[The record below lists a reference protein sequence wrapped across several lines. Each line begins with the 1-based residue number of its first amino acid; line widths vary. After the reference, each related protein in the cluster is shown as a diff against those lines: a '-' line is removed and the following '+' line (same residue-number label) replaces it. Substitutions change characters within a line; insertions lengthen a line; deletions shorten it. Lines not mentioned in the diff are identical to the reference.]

1 MMKLVIIV
9 GTRPEIIQS
18 SVLIHKLTKEN
29 WLAFQVCN
37 TGQHYNYEMSEIFQE
52 ELNVC
57 LDRNFGVGSG
67 SSMEQLAKIM
77 VETEKALIEYRPDLM
92 VVFGDTNSTLGAAIA
107 AKKLNIPIAHV
118 ESGPREQIYDGK
130 NYHRDRAM
138 NSYPQEANRIIVDIW
153 SEILF
158 APTKDSVRNLK
169 MEYVLGDIVFVGDIV
184 QEILLKNLSPVSKS
198 ENYILVTL
206 HRAENTDNLIRLKE
220 IVTALV
226 ESKTPIIF
234 PIHPRTRKAMD
245 ESGLINLLIKNTLI
259 HVCEPVSYR
268 EMLKLMLGAKYILT
282 DSGGVQ
288 REAFYLKVPCLTL
301 RNNTGWVE
309 TVQCGANKLIEPKDI
324 ANELNKISSF
334 PSQINPIFGDGKTS
348 LKIVKHIK
356 KWWLSK

>member
-1 MMKLVIIV
+1 MKFTIALAVICLLNTTNLTAQKNRV
-9 GTRPEIIQS
+9 TKGEIIYHVCQRS
-18 SVLIHKLTKEN
+18 FFDSNGDKQGDLNGLRQKLGY
-29 WLAFQVCN
+29 LQ
-37 TGQHYNYEMSEIFQE
+37 
-52 ELNVC
+52 
-57 LDRNFGVGSG
+57 
-67 SSMEQLAKIM
+67 
-77 VETEKALIEYRPDLM
+77 DL
-92 VVFGDTNSTLGAAIA
+92 GITS
-107 AKKLNIPIAHV
+107 
-118 ESGPREQIYDGK
+118 
-130 NYHRDRAM
+130 
-138 NSYPQEANRIIVDIW
+138 
-153 SEILF
+153 
-158 APTKDSVRNLK
+158 
-169 MEYVLGDIVFVGDIV
+169 
-184 QEILLKNLSPVSKS
+184 ILLLPLISKS
-198 ENYILVTL
+198 GDYNLVTL